1 MCMAMV
7 QNFSEISSILPF
19 TEFDFYDLYRKTF
32 EKSELGRIRQKFP
45 LHEMSDN
52 FGLISKSMR
61 PKIGLRSYFT
71 QEGKVVLML
80 LKMYTGLRSPKL
92 MWRLNGNIYYQLFCS
107 VRIAPMHP
115 IRNYSFITMAF

>member
-1 MCMAMV
+1 MAMV

-32 EKSELGRIRQKFP
+32 EKNELGRIRQKFP
-45 LHEMSDN
+45 LYEMADN

-80 LKMYTGLRSPKL
+80 L
-92 MWRLNGNIYYQLFCS
+92 
-107 VRIAPMHP
+107 
-115 IRNYSFITMAF
+115 